1 MEVSCV
7 EADSPQAV
15 IRLVWKVVE
24 LFGDQTKVLNSLLC
38 GLYLGIRPENS
49 TVSEKIG
56 VKSEDI
62 HQMIKSN
69 HLSFETSIK
78 VGLCLVLLGCGIESS
93 LARQI
98 AATRLLTLA
107 DLHDSKKCNGEF
119 LSGGRWAADLNMENL

>member
-15 IRLVWKVVE
+15 IRLVWKVFE

-62 HQMIKSN
+62 LSN
-69 HLSFETSIK
+69 DK
-78 VGLCLVLLGCGIESS
+78 IEPFII
-93 LARQI
+93 RDF
-98 AATRLLTLA
+98 R
-107 DLHDSKKCNGEF
+107 
-119 LSGGRWAADLNMENL
+119 